1 MNTAKD
7 AETLKNYLVAQEK
20 SRPDIVKTLAECCLG
35 WPYVFGAAGEMCTPE
50 IRRKYAGYHPEYKS
64 NIYNACPVLSG
75 KQATCAGCK
84 WAGCRCFDCR
94 GFTRWLLEQAGLSL
108 AGGGATS
115 QYETDSNWAA
125 KGTIDQMPLNLVC
138 CVFKRRDGKMSHTG
152 MYMGNGQIIHCST
165 NVKTG
170 SLNDKPAWTHYG
182 IPAGLYTDKELKEA
196 GVNVEDGRNIPTLR
210 RGATGEL
217 VKQLQRVLNFVLD
230 ENLTVDGVFGAKTEE
245 AVKEFQRKAGL
256 TVDGVVG
263 PKTWAEL
270 GVDAGVADPPL
281 EYEPEPDEPEPDED
295 EDAGEKPPDMV
306 SVPRYWLE
314 TIAGHLEDLARDI
327 REELKEGGG

>member
-7 AETLKNYLVAQEK
+7 AETLKNDLIARVE
-20 SRPDIVKTLAECCLG
+20 SRPEIVKALAECCMG

-50 IRRKYAGYHPEYKS
+50 IRRKYASYHPEYKA

-115 QYETDSNWAA
+115 QYDTNSNWAA
-125 KGTIDQMPLNLVC
+125 KGEIGKMPLNLVC
-138 CVFKRRDGKMSHTG
+138 CVFKRKGNTMSHTG
-152 MYMGNGQIIHCST
+152 MHVGGGRIIHCST

-170 SLNDKPAWTHYG
+170 TLKDSPAWTHFG
-182 IPAGLYTDKELKEA
+182 IPAGLYTDEELKEA

-210 RGATGEL
+210 RGANGEL

-245 AVKEFQRKAGL
+245 AVKAFQRKAGL

-263 PKTWAEL
+263 PQTWAAL
-270 GVDAGVADPPL
+270 GVDAGEPEPPID
-281 EYEPEPDEPEPDED
+281 EPDEPDEPDED
-295 EDAGEKPPDMV
+295 EEEDAKPPDMV
-306 SVPRYWLE
+306 SVPKDELD
-314 TIAGHLEDLARDI
+314 DLAECLENLAWQI
-327 REELKEGGG
+327 RKWIGKA